1 MTKKPCKYYKKETE
15 KRYTIVLYRT
25 TSILEN
31 NDAAATVI
39 AGAIFMEIL
48 LDLVGMES
56 LKYILQNMRLMRRKK
71 RRMIE

>member
-1 MTKKPCKYYKKETE
+1 M
-15 KRYTIVLYRT
+15 I
-25 TSILEN
+25 SILEN

>member
-1 MTKKPCKYYKKETE
+1 MTKKPCKYYKKETG
-15 KRYTIVLYRT
+15 KRYTIVLYRMI
-25 TSILEN
+25 SILEN